1 MLEIETKLSTAY
13 HLQIDGQIERVNQ
26 KLEQYLY
33 MFINHKQEQRPEQL
47 GTVEF
52 AYNNKIHSAIKVS
65 SFRANC
71 GQDPRMEFEG
81 RRRRR
86 HKAAEEFVERI
97 KRIQK
102 EAKVA
107 LKKAQKE
114 IK

>member
-1 MLEIETKLSTAY
+1 
-13 HLQIDGQIERVNQ
+13 
-26 KLEQYLY
+26 
-33 MFINHKQEQRPEQL
+33 
-47 GTVEF
+47 VEF

-71 GQDPRMEFEG
+71 GQDPRMKFEG

-107 LKKAQKE
+107 LKKA
-114 IK
+114 